1 MLKLI
6 MWSVTGLL
14 PQYDWS
20 LFWGSRD
27 SHTVKAMSGFFWVFL
42 PQPNWKCLYSE
53 NHSPEEKK
61 NVDLWQSSP
70 SSCCWFVSFLKQFSG
85 SLNGKPHFFSLNVLL
100 VVCCGVCVC
109 VWYFLLEKRTAFW
122 EAIWWLALSA
132 LAPIMKTRDAFP
144 SKDAISDSSG
154 PTVSFKRWVRITSER
169 GAGGEG
175 GYWHVNQG
183 ILWTEWRG
191 GRGSVKHAMRPADP
205 QSACNRKHMGV
216 VRART
221 AEVHECTLLLF
232 SPQMRPLPVTNP
244 CLLPLHTVIA
254 WQTNSAKV
262 CASKPRNCLSA
273 RTKTSSLIS
282 FNTWPGHSIGL
293 IYLIN
298 GWAMS
303 ALGIQLSKLDSL
315 WMITNKKPPFLTT
328 GRFVFQF
335 HTLLQWL

>member
-1 MLKLI
+1 

-14 PQYDWS
+14 PQCDWS

-27 SHTVKAMSGFFWVFL
+27 SHTVKEMSVFFGSFYHS
-42 PQPNWKCLYSE
+42 QTE
-53 NHSPEEKK
+53 NVYTQKTIPPKK
-61 NVDLWQSSP
+61 KIVDLWRSSP

-85 SLNGKPHFFSLNVLL
+85 SLNGKPHFFSFNVLL

-132 LAPIMKTRDAFP
+132 LAPVMKTRDAFP

-154 PTVSFKRWVRITSER
+154 PTVSLKRWVRITSER
-169 GAGGEG
+169 GAGGDG

-205 QSACNRKHMGV
+205 QTACNRKHMGV

-221 AEVHECTLLLF
+221 AEVHECTLQLCSF
-232 SPQMRPLPVTNP
+232 PPQMRPLPVADP

-262 CASKPRNCLSA
+262 CAS
-273 RTKTSSLIS
+273 
-282 FNTWPGHSIGL
+282 
-293 IYLIN
+293 
-298 GWAMS
+298 
-303 ALGIQLSKLDSL
+303 
-315 WMITNKKPPFLTT
+315 
-328 GRFVFQF
+328 
-335 HTLLQWL
+335 